1 MKLTSLCYLEKNG
14 RYLLLYR
21 NKKACDENQ
30 GKWIGVGGK
39 FLPGES
45 PEECLLREVKE
56 ETGLTLTR
64 WRFRGLVTFVSLNES
79 GGLDW
84 GEYMHLFTADAW
96 EGELAICDEG
106 ELAWVEKERLPELP
120 MWAGDHVFLAL
131 LERERPF
138 FSLKLVYQGEELRQ
152 VMLDGRETSPQDPCF
167 ARPEPKGRQ

>member
-79 GGLDW
+79 GGIDW

-96 EGELAICDEG
+96 AGELTACDEG

-152 VMLDGRETSPQDPCF
+152 VMLDGRDISPQDPCF
-167 ARPEPKGRQ
+167 ALPDTRQ

>member
-79 GGLDW
+79 GGIDW

-96 EGELAICDEG
+96 AGELTACDEG

-120 MWAGDHVFLAL
+120 MWAGDRVFLAL

-152 VMLDGRETSPQDPCF
+152 VVLDGRDIPPQDPCF
-167 ARPEPKGRQ
+167 ALPDTRQ